1 LNKNQIIN
9 GILRIIS
16 LIFKGFFIIASISLL
31 DKESFTVF
39 GLVVANSAFYTI
51 LLGLEF
57 YRYCHRELGNDL
69 NKRSL
74 VYSNQFITYLFFY
87 LIFSLPIYIF
97 SNTIL
102 PSYICILLVIIS
114 IIEHLSQEIY
124 RILIFEELQIKG
136 TFLLFIRSSA
146 WVILLALLYIIGHEI
161 DLYLI
166 LILWLIFSIISVL
179 FGLYHLKGILF
190 FFFFFI

>member
-1 LNKNQIIN
+1 
-9 GILRIIS
+9 
-16 LIFKGFFIIASISLL
+16 
-31 DKESFTVF
+31 
-39 GLVVANSAFYTI
+39 
-51 LLGLEF
+51 
-57 YRYCHRELGNDL
+57 
-69 NKRSL
+69 
-74 VYSNQFITYLFFY
+74 
-87 LIFSLPIYIF
+87 
-97 SNTIL
+97 
-102 PSYICILLVIIS
+102 
-114 IIEHLSQEIY
+114 LSQEIY

-190 FFFFFI
+190 FSFSLFDFKWILNGLKLTGAIVLGSLAARTFLTFDRNLVEYFLY